1 MLKNLFVLISL
12 LWVGGCALEPIE
24 EGEANPEGNVP
35 APLMGIPTQTV
46 TPIAAPQ
53 PLSPDDAKVQS
64 GRSSRYKQQEHG
76 NATASG
82 EVYDMFGLTAA
93 HPTLPIGTYVRV
105 TNTVKQRSV
114 VVKINDRNNDG
125 KLIRLSHR
133 AAKLLNLP
141 VSGGFVKVQPLQPKT
156 K

>member
-1 MLKNLFVLISL
+1 MLKNLFVLTSL
-12 LWVGGCALEPIE
+12 VLLSACALEPTE
-24 EGEANPEGNVP
+24 EDEAKPDNVP
-35 APLMGIPTQTV
+35 APLMSVTSQTTTSATAPV
-46 TPIAAPQ
+46 TPV
-53 PLSPDDAKVQS
+53 DTKVQS
-64 GRSSRYKQQEHG
+64 GRSSRYKQQDHG
-76 NATASG
+76 TATASG

-105 TNTVKQRSV
+105 TNAIKQRSV

-133 AAKLLNLP
+133 AVKLLDLP
-141 VSGGFVKVQPLQPKT
+141 ASGGFVKMQPLQPKA

>member
-1 MLKNLFVLISL
+1 MLKKIFILISL
-12 LWVGGCALEPIE
+12 LLLSACALEPVE
-24 EGEANPEGNVP
+24 DDEAKPENNVP
-35 APLMGIPTQTV
+35 APLMGVTTQT
-46 TPIAAPQ
+46 TASTTAPAAPI
-53 PLSPDDAKVQS
+53 DTKIQS

-93 HPTLPIGTYVRV
+93 HPTLPFGTYVRV
-105 TNTVKQRSV
+105 TNSIKQRSV
-114 VVKINDRNNDG
+114 VVRINDRNSDG

-133 AAKLLNLP
+133 AVKLLDLP
-141 VSGGFVKVQPLQPKT
+141 ASGGFVKMQPLQPKV

>member
-1 MLKNLFVLISL
+1 MLKNLFVFISL
-12 LWVGGCALEPIE
+12 LLLSGCAVEPVE
-24 EGEANPEGNVP
+24 EGEVKPEGNVP
-35 APLMGIPTQTV
+35 APLMGVATQMTAS
-46 TPIAAPQ
+46 TTATAAPI
-53 PLSPDDAKVQS
+53 DTKIQS
-64 GRSSRYKQQEHG
+64 GRSSRYKQQDHG

-105 TNTVKQRSV
+105 TNSIKQRSV
-114 VVKINDRNNDG
+114 VVKINDRSNDG

-133 AAKLLNLP
+133 AVKLLNLP
-141 VSGGFVKVQPLQPKT
+141 ASGGFVKIQPLQPKA

>member
-12 LWVGGCALEPIE
+12 LLLNACALEPTE
-24 EGEANPEGNVP
+24 EETTPTNVP
-35 APLMGIPTQTV
+35 APLMGVPTQTTMPTTAPA
-46 TPIAAPQ
+46 TPI
-53 PLSPDDAKVQS
+53 DTKIQS

-93 HPTLPIGTYVRV
+93 HPTLPLGTYVRV
-105 TNTVKQRSV
+105 TNSIKQRSV
-114 VVKINDRNNDG
+114 VVRINDRNNDG

-133 AAKLLNLP
+133 AVKLLDLP
-141 VSGGFVKVQPLQPKT
+141 ASGGFVKMQPLQPKA